1 MFPFTTLFRSLRGG
15 PRVCSMVRVPS
26 AAEEE
31 KRRPCRERERLVA
44 ERLELANRIESL
56 LCLHGAAGFKPR
68 LKKATAPLAALR
80 DFAGAPLPEQTMAA
94 LRRLM
99 VRHRLA
105 SEQLSALEAERDRV
119 LTVAR
124 TDRGEGRN
132 RWVLPQRENRR
143 AASK

>member
-44 ERLELANRIESL
+44 ERLELENRIESL

-68 LKKATAPLAALR
+68 LKKAMAHLEALS
-80 DFAGAPLPEQTMAA
+80 DFAGAPLRSEEHTSELQS
-94 LRRLM
+94 LM
-99 VRHRLA
+99 
-105 SEQLSALEAERDRV
+105 
-119 LTVAR
+119 
-124 TDRGEGRN
+124 RN
-132 RWVLPQRENRR
+132 SYAVF
-143 AASK
+143 

>member
-44 ERLELANRIESL
+44 ERLELENRIESL

-68 LKKATAPLAALR
+68 LKKAMAHLEALR
-80 DFAGAPLPEQTMAA
+80 DFAGAPLPEQTMAE

-99 VRHRLA
+99 ARHRLA
-105 SEQLSALEAERDRV
+105 SEHLHAIEAESGRTSCRERGGQCV
-119 LTVAR
+119 WNSGVAA
-124 TDRGEGRN
+124 TH
-132 RWVLPQRENRR
+132 
-143 AASK
+143 KK